1 MMMMVVL
8 LLRPEQARIQA
19 SSSFRTKPST

>member
-1 MMMMVVL
+1 MMMVVL
-8 LLRPEQARIQA
+8 LLRPEQARIQD